1 MEEWIKMC
9 WEFPGCPVV
18 RALHFHFGDHR
29 FEQVATRD
37 QKQKKIVWYVYTMG
51 YYSAIKRMK

>member
-1 MEEWIKMC
+1 MC

-29 FEQVATRD
+29 FEQVSIRD